1 MIKLEYFASASEPAP
16 KPVIRA
22 PVTESLRAQ
31 IARVEPDVVKQSVKQ
46 AVEPVKQAETFDSN
60 AIVKHPDAVVE
71 PSRRKPGSVRST
83 PESLR
88 AYNREYQRK
97 RRAAVKVDSVALA
110 SVDAA

>member
-31 IARVEPDVVKQSVKQ
+31 IARVEPDVVKQ

-60 AIVKHPDAVVE
+60 AHCQ
-71 PSRRKPGSVRST
+71 T
-83 PESLR
+83 P
-88 AYNREYQRK
+88 
-97 RRAAVKVDSVALA
+97 
-110 SVDAA
+110 